1 MFLIVDGDDLYSN
14 QDEFANIVNDI
25 KSTMSKMDKELTLF
39 AIGPKNIL
47 SVVDSY
53 CVANEQVREKRI
65 KYYSYSPDQINAY
78 GISRFNYYINLSV
91 DGVTSTKIEEGF
103 SIV

>member
-1 MFLIVDGDDLYSN
+1 MFLIIDGDDLYSN
-14 QDEFANIVNDI
+14 RDEFATIVDDI

-39 AIGPKNIL
+39 SIGPKNIL
-47 SVVDSY
+47 KIVDEY

-78 GISRFNYYINLSV
+78 GMSRFNYYISLSV
-91 DGVTSTKIEEGF
+91 DGIVSTKIEEGF

>member
-14 QDEFANIVNDI
+14 QDEFAHLVDEIRAG
-25 KSTMSKMDKELTLF
+25 MPKMDKELTLF

-47 SVVDSY
+47 SIVDSY

-65 KYYSYSPDQINAY
+65 KYYSYSADQIRAY
-78 GISRFNYYINLSV
+78 GISRFNYYISLTV
-91 DGVTSTKIEEGF
+91 DGAKSTKIEEGF